1 MNISPSIS
9 GGSFNNPKVP
19 NLVWFRRGDPTGVE
33 NDSVGEAT
41 EVSELLRCF
50 LASTSL
56 DRLISLCRRN
66 GNSHT
71 DEPLFDLPAHARE
84 GFTSILTI
92 HISQE
97 PAVQPAPQHIEP

>member
-9 GGSFNNPKVP
+9 GGSCNNPKVP
-19 NLVWFRRGDPTGVE
+19 NSARYRRGDPTGVK

-56 DRLISLCRRN
+56 DQLISLSRRN
-66 GNSHT
+66 GSSRPY
-71 DEPLFDLPAHARE
+71 EPFFDLPANARE
-84 GFTSILTI
+84 GLPSILTV

-97 PAVQPAPQHIEP
+97 PAVQPAPQHIGP